1 MMNQEKYGVLLLG
14 GHRTHQEGYARLFAA
29 EPRCRLV
36 ACSDERDAPPER
48 VELNRALAEELS
60 LPYLPD
66 LDDALARDD
75 VHIVS
80 LCVEHERRGRVGA
93 RCAEAGKHL
102 YLDKPLALNPED
114 AQAIVQAVKKAGVRN
129 QMYSNIHGSWAQ
141 TAKQALDRGDIGA
154 LRAIHCDNL
163 FAKGHAGT
171 ATVGQKRKEKTPKEK
186 YTFIEG
192 KPEMFA
198 IGVYPVSMINWLT
211 KKAVKT
217 VFGKTA
223 NYFFKEH
230 LACDIEDFGTLML
243 TLEDGI
249 TATIAAGR
257 IGWMSHPQGGLRR
270 LHLVGT
276 RDTLTLDTWQSRL
289 EVFADEPA
297 FQPPPPHPLDPMGMW
312 SSTQR
317 QSGLPPKRLWLPVND
332 DGGEQQKD
340 VRAFVD
346 CIESGK
352 ESEMNAEMA
361 AQSVAVITAGYQSAE
376 SGEVI
381 HLE

>member
-1 MMNQEKYGVLLLG
+1 M
-14 GHRTHQEGYARLFAA
+14 FAA

-48 VELNRALAEELS
+48 VELNRALAEELD

-66 LDDALARDD
+66 LDQALARDD

-80 LCVEHERRGRVGA
+80 LCVEHERRGRVGV
-93 RCAEAGKHL
+93 RCAEAGKNL
-102 YLDKPLALNPED
+102 YLDKPLALNLEH

-129 QMYSNIHGSWAQ
+129 QMYSNVHSSWAQ

-154 LRAIHCDNL
+154 LRAIHCDVL

-171 ATVGQKRKEKTPKEK
+171 APVGQKRKEKTPRER
-186 YTFIEG
+186 YTFVKA

-211 KKAVKT
+211 QKAVKT
-217 VFGKTA
+217 VFGTTA

-230 LACDIEDFGTLML
+230 LACHLEDFGALML

-249 TATIAAGR
+249 VATIAAGR
-257 IGWMSHPQGGLRR
+257 VGWMSHPQGGVRR
-270 LHLVGT
+270 IHLVGT

-312 SSTQR
+312 SSTQIE
-317 QSGLPPKRLWLPVND
+317 SGLPPKRLWVSAA
-332 DGGEQQKD
+332 DGDNEQQQD

-346 CIESGK
+346 CIEEGK

-361 AQSVAVITAGYQSAE
+361 AKSVAIITAGYQSAE

-381 HLE
+381 QLE